1 MVKKKD
7 LKVEKEALICADQ
20 KQRTNYIMQRRQI
33 ERFSN
38 VQITRQNNGDCK
50 LYFEWVHNAGTE
62 KNTNERMITWPNW
75 FTGNFVESTT

>member
-50 LYFEWVHNAGTE
+50 LYFE
-62 KNTNERMITWPNW
+62 
-75 FTGNFVESTT
+75 